1 LTNKIEINAIVALA
15 ENNVI
20 GNENGLIW
28 NIPEDLKN
36 LKKLTMGFPI
46 IMGRKTWETIGVSLP
61 GRLNVVLSKNINW
74 NKNDVLKVSSFNEAI
89 LKSKLWLNEKKEL
102 DIKKIFVF
110 GGGQI
115 YNEGL
120 KYVSKIYITKVFLK
134 PNGNIFFPVLL
145 DKTWKETYKSDI
157 KTTKSGI
164 KFQFIELDKI

>member
-1 LTNKIEINAIVALA
+1 MTNKIEINAIVALA

-20 GNENGLIW
+20 GNENGLMW

-46 IMGRKTWETIGVSLP
+46 IMGRKTWETIGFSLP

-89 LKSKLWLNEKKEL
+89 LKSKAWLNEKKEL
-102 DIKKIFVF
+102 DIKKIFIF

-115 YNEGL
+115 YTEGL

-134 PNGNIFFPVLL
+134 PNGNIIFPEFSN
-145 DKTWKETYKSDI
+145 KTWKETYKSDI